1 MKIAGSILFT
11 RIVIAFAII
20 VFLGIA
26 IQFYS
31 GNITNPPV
39 TGKIAAPP
47 QVSQIIERSCYACH
61 SNETKLQWYD
71 KVAPVSWLVNSDI
84 KKARKAMNFSEWD
97 KLSPADQQAKV
108 WYMLNMIQAKKMPL
122 KTYTALHPEAV
133 ITTKDIHELENYAL
147 SLSATN
153 PADTA
158 RINAASREYNDWK
171 KKQKTSYTPISPNG
185 ISYFDDWKKWEV
197 INTTYR
203 QDGNTTRIIY
213 GNKIA
218 VKAIAE
224 NTINPWPDGAILAK
238 VVWNEIQDSNGYAR
252 PGTFNNVQFMV
263 KDATRF
269 KNTEGWGFAKFLSL
283 DKKPYGEPGFDNACI
298 SCHRNLAKNNGYVF
312 DIPLKIDRTKL
323 KWYAKK

>member
-1 MKIAGSILFT
+1 MKIAGSTLFT
-11 RIVIAFAII
+11 RIVIAFALILL
-20 VFLGIA
+20 LGIA
-26 IQFYS
+26 IQFF
-31 GNITNPPV
+31 GNTVKNPPV

-97 KLSPADQQAKV
+97 KMNPAEQQAKV

-133 ITTKDIHELENYAL
+133 ITDKDINVLENYAL

-153 PADTA
+153 PADTV
-158 RINAASREYNDWK
+158 RENAANREYNNWK
-171 KKQKTSYTPISPNG
+171 KDQKTTGTAKSPNG
-185 ISYFDDWKKWEV
+185 ITYFDDWKSWDV

-203 QDGNTTRIIY
+203 QDGNTIRIIY
-213 GNKIA
+213 GNKAA
-218 VKAIAE
+218 VAAIAQ
-224 NTINPWPDGAILAK
+224 NKINPWPDGAILAK
-238 VVWNEIQDSNGYAR
+238 VVWNEVQDKNGYAR
-252 PGTFNNVQFMV
+252 PGTFNNVQVMV
-263 KDATRF
+263 RDANRF

-298 SCHRNLAKNNGYVF
+298 SCHRNLAKDNGYVF
-312 DIPLKIDRTKL
+312 DIPLKINRDKL